1 MRNSFILKTAIPF
14 LLFFVF
20 IFSQI
25 SFAQEHPL
33 VNKKFGNIIFMK
45 NATTDTQSDYSN
57 DTCYFIETT
66 KSVIPEIWVRAFL
79 KNNLQHFIDDM
90 KKKHEK
96 ITYLNLLFGYTITPY
111 YYLDGK
117 VRSDCSGNQFS
128 KSGDEKINID
138 KLTDYSVNTVAFKFS
153 DFDKFVS
160 EFEFRSKNLQKGQ
173 ILVFKISC
181 TLKFQCVYVNILEKT
196 KTEFYKD
203 DKGFDI
209 LARMSDDYNESS
221 YPYFKVVV
229 K

>member
-1 MRNSFILKTAIPF
+1 MRNKF
-14 LLFFVF
+14 F
-20 IFSQI
+20 IFFFLIFLFSFFYSQVCI
-25 SFAQEHPL
+25 SQEHPL

-45 NATTDTQSDYSN
+45 NATTDIQSDYSN
-57 DTCYFIETT
+57 DTCYFLETT

-96 ITYLNLLFGYTITPY
+96 ITYLNLLFGYTVTPY
-111 YYLDGK
+111 YYLNGK
-117 VRSDCSGNQFS
+117 ERQDCSGSQFAHN
-128 KSGDEKINID
+128 GEEKINID

-153 DFDKFVS
+153 DFEHFIKA
-160 EFEFRSKNLQKGQ
+160 FEFRSKNLQSGQ

-181 TLKFQCVYVNILEKT
+181 TLKFQCVYVNVLEKT

-209 LARMSDDYNESS
+209 LARMSDDFNESN
-221 YPYFKVVV
+221 YPFFKVVV